1 MKTIHRNQKIQFSAL
16 AALLIAVTNST
27 AADKNPTAASPDA
40 QGHVHDHAAMMS
52 AHDHVHDHDLAPI
65 GVMGEHV
72 HAKGEWMASYRYMRM
87 FMSGNRSGSDQLSVA
102 QVNANFPIVPT
113 EMTMEAHMFGA
124 MYAPTDRLTI
134 MLGVSYKRISMD
146 HIAPGPGISFTTE
159 SVGLGDANL
168 STLTR
173 LWSKGGHGFHA
184 NLGFSLPSG
193 SIDETDFTPAG
204 GPNSPLPYPMQLGS
218 GTVDFKPG
226 ATYTGQTENWSWG
239 AQVMGTARLGENS
252 NDYTLGNEIN
262 GTGWFARRLCK
273 WSSLSFR
280 LNSKTWGN
288 LDGADSRAGFPA
300 AGFVPTA
307 DPNRRGGTRLDAM
320 FGVNFLA
327 PQDTKLKGHRLAIE
341 GGLPVMQHLE
351 GPQLETDW
359 IITAGWQFAW

>member
-1 MKTIHRNQKIQFSAL
+1 MG
-16 AALLIAVTNST
+16 
-27 AADKNPTAASPDA
+27 ASDP
-40 QGHVHDHAAMMS
+40 
-52 AHDHVHDHDLAPI
+52 HVHDHDYAPI

-72 HAKGEWMASYRYMRM
+72 HNKGEWMASYRYMNM

-102 QVNANFPIVPT
+102 QVGPAGAGFIVVPT
-113 EMTMEAHMFGA
+113 EMTMEAHMFSV
-124 MYAPTDRLTI
+124 MYAPTDRTTI
-134 MLGVSYKRISMD
+134 MLGAPYKRISMD
-146 HIAPGPGISFTTE
+146 HIAPGPGIAFNTKSD
-159 SVGLGDANL
+159 GIGDVKL

-173 LWSKGGHGFHA
+173 LWSRNGHGFHA

-218 GTVDFKPG
+218 GTVDFLPG
-226 ATYTGQTENWSWG
+226 VTYNGETENWSWG
-239 AQVMGTARLGENS
+239 GQVLGTVRLGENS

-262 GTGWFARRLCK
+262 GTGWLARRLCK

-288 LDGADSRAGFPA
+288 IDGADSRPGFPG

-320 FGVNFLA
+320 FGVNLLG
-327 PQDTKLKGHRLAIE
+327 PKDSKLKGHRLAVE
-341 GGLPVMQHLE
+341 GGLPVMQRLE

-359 IITAGWQFAW
+359 MITAGWQYSW